1 VDLIKRLRLAV
12 ALFVSVVCI
21 GIVGFMLI
29 EHWTFTDSLYMTLLT
44 ITTVGFREVHPLDV
58 AGQYFTM
65 GLLLAGTG
73 TAFYLLILI
82 TEFLIEGHLSGM
94 LAEKKVEREIKKQED
109 HYILCGYGKVG
120 ENVAMEFMASGV
132 AFVVIENN
140 PDRVEECRQLGIF
153 CIEGDASSDDVL
165 MTAGIKRAKG
175 LVAAVDNDADNVFVT
190 LSARVLNPNINI
202 VARSIL
208 EESREKLMR
217 AGANRV
223 VTPSLIGGKRM
234 ASIMLRPLV
243 TDYLD
248 VVTFGEGLQFRLEE
262 LIVGRGSGAKGH
274 SLGDIDIRKNTG
286 ALILAV
292 RRSSG
297 EFNTNP
303 SADTVLAEGD
313 NLVVLGTQDQLDAV
327 RSYV

>member
-1 VDLIKRLRLAV
+1 
-12 ALFVSVVCI
+12 
-21 GIVGFMLI
+21 
-29 EHWTFTDSLYMTLLT
+29 
-44 ITTVGFREVHPLDV
+44 
-58 AGQYFTM
+58 
-65 GLLLAGTG
+65 
-73 TAFYLLILI
+73 
-82 TEFLIEGHLSGM
+82 
-94 LAEKKVEREIKKQED
+94 
-109 HYILCGYGKVG
+109 
-120 ENVAMEFMASGV
+120 MEFMASGV
-132 AFVVIENN
+132 SFVVIENN

-208 EESREKLMR
+208 EASREKLMR

-292 RRSSG
+292 RRSTG

-327 RSYV
+327 RAYV